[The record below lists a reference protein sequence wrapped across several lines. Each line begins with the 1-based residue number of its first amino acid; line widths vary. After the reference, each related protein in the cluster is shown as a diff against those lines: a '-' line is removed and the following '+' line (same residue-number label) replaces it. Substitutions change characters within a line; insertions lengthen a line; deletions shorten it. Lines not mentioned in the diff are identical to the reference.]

1 MWHDWWVLSAN
12 NFTTSLFNAYKKN
25 YDSQDLG
32 EKDKKD
38 FDPSKL
44 NKVLVKLKTESLSD
58 EDKSSIELPT
68 KLKQLNLNET
78 LKPLWINMS
87 RKDFK
92 LLIKDVAD
100 NLNNKVYQA
109 TVNGLKYDFQKANE
123 FLLETG
129 TKKISENKAREL
141 YNSLMKPDVDMLKNS
156 LSRGK
161 DKRNNILNLLNNIE
175 SSVFDG
181 VYFHRKDVPKEIVF
195 KRSTA
200 EGSKLRKGKIAEI
213 ERAEKNIMNE

>member
-1 MWHDWWVLSAN
+1 M
-12 NFTTSLFNAYKKN
+12 
-25 YDSQDLG
+25 
-32 EKDKKD
+32 
-38 FDPSKL
+38 
-44 NKVLVKLKTESLSD
+44 SD

-87 RKDFK
+87 RKDFN

-123 FLLETG
+123 FLLEIG

-141 YNSLMKPDVDMLKNS
+141 YNSLMKPDVDMSKNA

-161 DKRNNILNLLNNIE
+161 DKRNNILNLLNNIHRIE
-175 SSVFDG
+175 SF
-181 VYFHRKDVPKEIVF
+181 
-195 KRSTA
+195 
-200 EGSKLRKGKIAEI
+200 
-213 ERAEKNIMNE
+213 

>member
-1 MWHDWWVLSAN
+1 M
-12 NFTTSLFNAYKKN
+12 
-25 YDSQDLG
+25 
-32 EKDKKD
+32 
-38 FDPSKL
+38 
-44 NKVLVKLKTESLSD
+44 SD

-87 RKDFK
+87 RKDFN
-92 LLIKDVAD
+92 LLIKYVAD

-123 FLLETG
+123 FLLEVG

-141 YNSLMKPDVDMLKNS
+141 YNSLMKPDVDMLKNA
-156 LSRGK
+156 LSRGT
-161 DKRNNILNLLNNIE
+161 DKRNNILNLLNIE

-181 VYFHRKDVPKEIVF
+181 GYFHCKDVPK
-195 KRSTA
+195 
-200 EGSKLRKGKIAEI
+200 
-213 ERAEKNIMNE
+213 

>member
-1 MWHDWWVLSAN
+1 M
-12 NFTTSLFNAYKKN
+12 
-25 YDSQDLG
+25 
-32 EKDKKD
+32 
-38 FDPSKL
+38 
-44 NKVLVKLKTESLSD
+44 SD

-87 RKDFK
+87 RKDFN

-109 TVNGLKYDFQKANE
+109 TVNGLKYDFQKTNE
-123 FLLETG
+123 FLLEIG

-141 YNSLMKPDVDMLKNS
+141 YNSLMKPDVDMLKNA

-161 DKRNNILNLLNNIE
+161 DKRNNILNLLNNIHRIE
-175 SSVFDG
+175 SF
-181 VYFHRKDVPKEIVF
+181 
-195 KRSTA
+195 
-200 EGSKLRKGKIAEI
+200 
-213 ERAEKNIMNE
+213 

>member
-1 MWHDWWVLSAN
+1 M
-12 NFTTSLFNAYKKN
+12 
-25 YDSQDLG
+25 
-32 EKDKKD
+32 
-38 FDPSKL
+38 
-44 NKVLVKLKTESLSD
+44 SD

-87 RKDFK
+87 RKDFN

-123 FLLETG
+123 FLLEIG

-141 YNSLMKPDVDMLKNS
+141 YNSLMKPDVDMLKNA
-156 LSRGK
+156 LSTGK
-161 DKRNNILNLLNNIE
+161 DKRNNILNLLNNIHRIE
-175 SSVFDG
+175 SF
-181 VYFHRKDVPKEIVF
+181 
-195 KRSTA
+195 
-200 EGSKLRKGKIAEI
+200 
-213 ERAEKNIMNE
+213 

>member
-1 MWHDWWVLSAN
+1 M
-12 NFTTSLFNAYKKN
+12 
-25 YDSQDLG
+25 
-32 EKDKKD
+32 
-38 FDPSKL
+38 
-44 NKVLVKLKTESLSD
+44 SD

-87 RKDFK
+87 RKDFN

-100 NLNNKVYQA
+100 NLNNKVYQP

-123 FLLETG
+123 FLLEIG

-141 YNSLMKPDVDMLKNS
+141 YNSLMKPDVDILKNA

-161 DKRNNILNLLNNIE
+161 DKRNNILNLLNNIHRIE
-175 SSVFDG
+175 SF
-181 VYFHRKDVPKEIVF
+181 
-195 KRSTA
+195 
-200 EGSKLRKGKIAEI
+200 
-213 ERAEKNIMNE
+213 

>member
-1 MWHDWWVLSAN
+1 M
-12 NFTTSLFNAYKKN
+12 
-25 YDSQDLG
+25 
-32 EKDKKD
+32 
-38 FDPSKL
+38 
-44 NKVLVKLKTESLSD
+44 SD

-87 RKDFK
+87 RKDFN

-123 FLLETG
+123 FLLEIG
-129 TKKISENKAREL
+129 TKKISENKARGL
-141 YNSLMKPDVDMLKNS
+141 YNSLMKPDVDMLKNA

-161 DKRNNILNLLNNIE
+161 DKRNNILNLLNNIHRIE
-175 SSVFDG
+175 SF
-181 VYFHRKDVPKEIVF
+181 
-195 KRSTA
+195 
-200 EGSKLRKGKIAEI
+200 
-213 ERAEKNIMNE
+213 

>member
-1 MWHDWWVLSAN
+1 M
-12 NFTTSLFNAYKKN
+12 
-25 YDSQDLG
+25 
-32 EKDKKD
+32 
-38 FDPSKL
+38 
-44 NKVLVKLKTESLSD
+44 SD

-68 KLKQLNLNET
+68 KLKQLKLNET

-87 RKDFK
+87 RKDFN

-123 FLLETG
+123 FLLEIG

-141 YNSLMKPDVDMLKNS
+141 YNSLMKPDVDMLKNA

-161 DKRNNILNLLNNIE
+161 DKRNNILNLLNNIHRIE
-175 SSVFDG
+175 SF
-181 VYFHRKDVPKEIVF
+181 
-195 KRSTA
+195 
-200 EGSKLRKGKIAEI
+200 
-213 ERAEKNIMNE
+213 

>member
-1 MWHDWWVLSAN
+1 M
-12 NFTTSLFNAYKKN
+12 
-25 YDSQDLG
+25 
-32 EKDKKD
+32 
-38 FDPSKL
+38 
-44 NKVLVKLKTESLSD
+44 SD

-87 RKDFK
+87 RKDFN

-100 NLNNKVYQA
+100 NLNNKVYPA

-123 FLLETG
+123 FLLEIG

-141 YNSLMKPDVDMLKNS
+141 YNSLMKPDVDMLKNA

-161 DKRNNILNLLNNIE
+161 DKRNNILNLLNNIHRIE
-175 SSVFDG
+175 SF
-181 VYFHRKDVPKEIVF
+181 
-195 KRSTA
+195 
-200 EGSKLRKGKIAEI
+200 
-213 ERAEKNIMNE
+213 

>member
-1 MWHDWWVLSAN
+1 M
-12 NFTTSLFNAYKKN
+12 
-25 YDSQDLG
+25 
-32 EKDKKD
+32 
-38 FDPSKL
+38 
-44 NKVLVKLKTESLSD
+44 SD

-87 RKDFK
+87 RKDFN

-109 TVNGLKYDFQKANE
+109 TVNGLKYDFQKKNE
-123 FLLETG
+123 FLLGIG

-141 YNSLMKPDVDMLKNS
+141 YNSLMKPDVDMLKNA

-161 DKRNNILNLLNNIE
+161 DKRNNILNLLNNIHRIE
-175 SSVFDG
+175 SF
-181 VYFHRKDVPKEIVF
+181 
-195 KRSTA
+195 
-200 EGSKLRKGKIAEI
+200 
-213 ERAEKNIMNE
+213 

>member
-1 MWHDWWVLSAN
+1 M
-12 NFTTSLFNAYKKN
+12 
-25 YDSQDLG
+25 
-32 EKDKKD
+32 
-38 FDPSKL
+38 
-44 NKVLVKLKTESLSD
+44 SD

-87 RKDFK
+87 RKDFN

-109 TVNGLKYDFQKANE
+109 TVNGLKYDFQKVNE
-123 FLLETG
+123 FLLEIG

-141 YNSLMKPDVDMLKNS
+141 YNSLMKPDVDMLKNA

-161 DKRNNILNLLNNIE
+161 DKRNNILNLLNNIHRIE
-175 SSVFDG
+175 SF
-181 VYFHRKDVPKEIVF
+181 
-195 KRSTA
+195 
-200 EGSKLRKGKIAEI
+200 
-213 ERAEKNIMNE
+213 

>member
-1 MWHDWWVLSAN
+1 M
-12 NFTTSLFNAYKKN
+12 
-25 YDSQDLG
+25 
-32 EKDKKD
+32 
-38 FDPSKL
+38 
-44 NKVLVKLKTESLSD
+44 SD

-87 RKDFK
+87 RKDFN

-109 TVNGLKYDFQKANE
+109 TVNGLKYDFQKTNE
-123 FLLETG
+123 FLLEIG

-141 YNSLMKPDVDMLKNS
+141 CNSLMKPDVDMLKNA

-161 DKRNNILNLLNNIE
+161 DKRNNILNLLNNIHRIE
-175 SSVFDG
+175 SF
-181 VYFHRKDVPKEIVF
+181 
-195 KRSTA
+195 
-200 EGSKLRKGKIAEI
+200 
-213 ERAEKNIMNE
+213 

>member
-1 MWHDWWVLSAN
+1 M
-12 NFTTSLFNAYKKN
+12 
-25 YDSQDLG
+25 
-32 EKDKKD
+32 
-38 FDPSKL
+38 
-44 NKVLVKLKTESLSD
+44 SD

-87 RKDFK
+87 RKDFN

-100 NLNNKVYQA
+100 NLINKVYQA

-123 FLLETG
+123 FLLEIG

-141 YNSLMKPDVDMLKNS
+141 YNSLMKPDVDMLKNA

-161 DKRNNILNLLNNIE
+161 DKRNNILNLLNNIHRIE
-175 SSVFDG
+175 SF
-181 VYFHRKDVPKEIVF
+181 
-195 KRSTA
+195 
-200 EGSKLRKGKIAEI
+200 
-213 ERAEKNIMNE
+213 

>member
-1 MWHDWWVLSAN
+1 M
-12 NFTTSLFNAYKKN
+12 
-25 YDSQDLG
+25 
-32 EKDKKD
+32 
-38 FDPSKL
+38 
-44 NKVLVKLKTESLSD
+44 SD
-58 EDKSSIELPT
+58 EDKPSIELPT

-87 RKDFK
+87 RKDFN

-123 FLLETG
+123 FLLEIG

-141 YNSLMKPDVDMLKNS
+141 YNSLMKPDVDMLKNA

-161 DKRNNILNLLNNIE
+161 DKRNNILNLLNNIHRIE
-175 SSVFDG
+175 SF
-181 VYFHRKDVPKEIVF
+181 
-195 KRSTA
+195 
-200 EGSKLRKGKIAEI
+200 
-213 ERAEKNIMNE
+213 

>member
-1 MWHDWWVLSAN
+1 M
-12 NFTTSLFNAYKKN
+12 
-25 YDSQDLG
+25 
-32 EKDKKD
+32 
-38 FDPSKL
+38 
-44 NKVLVKLKTESLSD
+44 SD

-87 RKDFK
+87 RKDFN

-123 FLLETG
+123 FLLEIG

-141 YNSLMKPDVDMLKNS
+141 YNCLMKPDVDMLKNA

-161 DKRNNILNLLNNIE
+161 DKRNNILNLLNNIHRIE
-175 SSVFDG
+175 SF
-181 VYFHRKDVPKEIVF
+181 
-195 KRSTA
+195 
-200 EGSKLRKGKIAEI
+200 
-213 ERAEKNIMNE
+213 

>member
-1 MWHDWWVLSAN
+1 M
-12 NFTTSLFNAYKKN
+12 
-25 YDSQDLG
+25 
-32 EKDKKD
+32 
-38 FDPSKL
+38 
-44 NKVLVKLKTESLSD
+44 SD
-58 EDKSSIELPT
+58 EDKSSIELAT

-87 RKDFK
+87 RKDFN

-123 FLLETG
+123 FLLEIG

-141 YNSLMKPDVDMLKNS
+141 YNSLMKPDVDMLKNA

-161 DKRNNILNLLNNIE
+161 DKRNNILNLLNNIHRIE
-175 SSVFDG
+175 SF
-181 VYFHRKDVPKEIVF
+181 
-195 KRSTA
+195 
-200 EGSKLRKGKIAEI
+200 
-213 ERAEKNIMNE
+213 

>member
-1 MWHDWWVLSAN
+1 M
-12 NFTTSLFNAYKKN
+12 
-25 YDSQDLG
+25 
-32 EKDKKD
+32 
-38 FDPSKL
+38 
-44 NKVLVKLKTESLSD
+44 SD

-68 KLKQLNLNET
+68 KLKQLKLNET

-87 RKDFK
+87 RKDFN

-123 FLLETG
+123 FLLEIG

-141 YNSLMKPDVDMLKNS
+141 YNSLMKSDVDMLKNA

-161 DKRNNILNLLNNIE
+161 DKRNNILNLLNNIHRIE
-175 SSVFDG
+175 SF
-181 VYFHRKDVPKEIVF
+181 
-195 KRSTA
+195 
-200 EGSKLRKGKIAEI
+200 
-213 ERAEKNIMNE
+213 

>member
-1 MWHDWWVLSAN
+1 M
-12 NFTTSLFNAYKKN
+12 
-25 YDSQDLG
+25 
-32 EKDKKD
+32 
-38 FDPSKL
+38 
-44 NKVLVKLKTESLSD
+44 SD

-87 RKDFK
+87 RKDFN

-123 FLLETG
+123 FLLKIG

-141 YNSLMKPDVDMLKNS
+141 YNSLMKPDVDMLKNA

-161 DKRNNILNLLNNIE
+161 DKRNNILNLLNNIHRIE
-175 SSVFDG
+175 SF
-181 VYFHRKDVPKEIVF
+181 
-195 KRSTA
+195 
-200 EGSKLRKGKIAEI
+200 
-213 ERAEKNIMNE
+213 

>member
-1 MWHDWWVLSAN
+1 M
-12 NFTTSLFNAYKKN
+12 
-25 YDSQDLG
+25 
-32 EKDKKD
+32 
-38 FDPSKL
+38 
-44 NKVLVKLKTESLSD
+44 SD

-87 RKDFK
+87 RKDFN

-100 NLNNKVYQA
+100 NLNNKVHQA

-123 FLLETG
+123 FLLEIG

-141 YNSLMKPDVDMLKNS
+141 YNSLMKPDVDMLKNA

-161 DKRNNILNLLNNIE
+161 DKRNNILNLLNNIHRIE
-175 SSVFDG
+175 SF
-181 VYFHRKDVPKEIVF
+181 
-195 KRSTA
+195 
-200 EGSKLRKGKIAEI
+200 
-213 ERAEKNIMNE
+213 

>member
-1 MWHDWWVLSAN
+1 M
-12 NFTTSLFNAYKKN
+12 
-25 YDSQDLG
+25 
-32 EKDKKD
+32 
-38 FDPSKL
+38 
-44 NKVLVKLKTESLSD
+44 SD

-87 RKDFK
+87 RKDFN

-123 FLLETG
+123 FLLEIG

-141 YNSLMKPDVDMLKNS
+141 YNSLMKPDVDMLKNA

-161 DKRNNILNLLNNIE
+161 DKRNNILNLLNNIHRIE
-175 SSVFDG
+175 SF
-181 VYFHRKDVPKEIVF
+181 
-195 KRSTA
+195 
-200 EGSKLRKGKIAEI
+200 
-213 ERAEKNIMNE
+213 